1 MAADTFYRKAFQQTD
16 ALIILPCGYKLTTLK
31 EVISVC
37 AGVDEGTFP
46 TKYSFIARF
55 GIFTGD
61 FSKYLALNNN

>member
-16 ALIILPCGYKLTTLK
+16 AQILLSCGYKLPNLK
-31 EVISVC
+31 EIIFIC
-37 AGVDEGTFP
+37 AGVNEGTFP